1 MARGPGLLSS
11 LKHRDFRLLMFAFS
25 GSSIGSWAYNVAL
38 AVWIFEETGSPAWVG
53 AATIARM
60 VPAFLF
66 SPYGG
71 VVADRYERVRL
82 MVVLDVLGAVLMVAL
97 AVETALGL
105 PVLVVIATAVVNSAL
120 STAYEPAVAALTPQL
135 VGERDLGS
143 ANALRNT
150 IDNAAVVVGP
160 GLGAIVLL
168 FGSPPLAIAV
178 NSLSYG
184 VSAVL
189 VARMRQRSEP
199 VDVTEGGE
207 AGAFRQMLVGIK
219 AITSSPVAGVLVAYS
234 VVATLVFGID
244 TVLFVV
250 LSRDLLGTGAEGYGY
265 LLAGLGVG
273 GVLGAGLVTR
283 LERRRRLSL
292 VILAGMAVYCLPT
305 LLFLVVSNPVV
316 AFCLQALRGAGTLV
330 VDVLAITALQR
341 SLPSQLLARVFGA
354 FNAVVIAA
362 VVTGAVVA
370 PVIIGSAGLTAML
383 WISGLAIPVACL
395 LGLPALRAVDRQA
408 QARQAG
414 LEPRIRLLLG
424 CDLFAAVPEGA
435 VDQLAGAAEEIDVP
449 AGAAVV
455 AEGEAADAFYVV
467 MAGRLE
473 VTARGDRDDDVHHL
487 ATLGKGD
494 YFGEI
499 GLIEG
504 IPRTA
509 TVVAAEPTHLLRC
522 DGQAF
527 LDALTE
533 LTPSLALLE
542 NASRRL
548 SRTHPSR
555 SLSQPA
561 AS

>member
-1 MARGPGLLSS
+1 VARGPGLLSS

-273 GVLGAGLVTR
+273 GGRDRAG
-283 LERRRRLSL
+283 RRRR
-292 VILAGMAVYCLPT
+292 VLAHGGRREG
-305 LLFLVVSNPVV
+305 LVV
-316 AFCLQALRGAGTLV
+316 
-330 VDVLAITALQR
+330 
-341 SLPSQLLARVFGA
+341 
-354 FNAVVIAA
+354 
-362 VVTGAVVA
+362 
-370 PVIIGSAGLTAML
+370 
-383 WISGLAIPVACL
+383 
-395 LGLPALRAVDRQA
+395 RA
-408 QARQAG
+408 
-414 LEPRIRLLLG
+414 RLLLLTAHCLRRG
-424 CDLFAAVPEGA
+424 PRQAAGEHAGACGGQQERAGVATRPAAYVVEHAVSVLALQPVGGLLDLLRHLAHDVGADAARELA
-435 VDQLAGAAEEIDVP
+435 AAAHALQLAG
-449 AGAAVV
+449 
-455 AEGEAADAFYVV
+455 
-467 MAGRLE
+467 
-473 VTARGDRDDDVHHL
+473 
-487 ATLGKGD
+487 
-494 YFGEI
+494 
-499 GLIEG
+499 
-504 IPRTA
+504 
-509 TVVAAEPTHLLRC
+509 
-522 DGQAF
+522 Q
-527 LDALTE
+527 
-533 LTPSLALLE
+533 
-542 NASRRL
+542 
-548 SRTHPSR
+548 
-555 SLSQPA
+555 
-561 AS
+561 

>member
-1 MARGPGLLSS
+1 
-11 LKHRDFRLLMFAFS
+11 
-25 GSSIGSWAYNVAL
+25 
-38 AVWIFEETGSPAWVG
+38 
-53 AATIARM
+53 
-60 VPAFLF
+60 
-66 SPYGG
+66 

-283 LERRRRLSL
+283 LEGRRRLSL
-292 VILAGMAVYCLPT
+292 VILAGMAVYCLRRCC
-305 LLFLVVSNPVV
+305 SSW
-316 AFCLQALRGAGTLV
+316 C
-330 VDVLAITALQR
+330 
-341 SLPSQLLARVFGA
+341 
-354 FNAVVIAA
+354 
-362 VVTGAVVA
+362 
-370 PVIIGSAGLTAML
+370 
-383 WISGLAIPVACL
+383 
-395 LGLPALRAVDRQA
+395 
-408 QARQAG
+408 
-414 LEPRIRLLLG
+414 
-424 CDLFAAVPEGA
+424 
-435 VDQLAGAAEEIDVP
+435 
-449 AGAAVV
+449 
-455 AEGEAADAFYVV
+455 
-467 MAGRLE
+467 
-473 VTARGDRDDDVHHL
+473 
-487 ATLGKGD
+487 
-494 YFGEI
+494 
-499 GLIEG
+499 
-504 IPRTA
+504 RT
-509 TVVAAEPTHLLRC
+509 RW
-522 DGQAF
+522 
-527 LDALTE
+527 
-533 LTPSLALLE
+533 
-542 NASRRL
+542 
-548 SRTHPSR
+548 SR
-555 SLSQPA
+555 SACKPSEGRGH
-561 AS
+561 SSWTS